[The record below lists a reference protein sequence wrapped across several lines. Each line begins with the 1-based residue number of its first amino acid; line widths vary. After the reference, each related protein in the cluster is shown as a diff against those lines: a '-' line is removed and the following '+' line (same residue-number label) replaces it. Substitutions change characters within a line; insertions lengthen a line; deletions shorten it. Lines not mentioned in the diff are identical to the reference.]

1 MAISTLN
8 PHIRFA
14 KEAVGY
20 AIAPQNR
27 RCYDCRLFFVTQG
40 SGALDIE
47 GKEYN
52 ISINTAIFLPPA
64 ASYRFE
70 LQGQKLNLL
79 IFNFDLV
86 CDHAGL
92 KKSLGTAKE
101 GEFDPEKVPQYPIP
115 AEFSAPIILKMPQLY
130 ESLKKCTDDF
140 LTAPPFYREVCS
152 ARLKRCLLELLR
164 SEQTEPESAIVQQ
177 ITDHIHSHYRD
188 ATLTNEKIAAAFHY
202 HPYYISQL
210 MKKATGKTL
219 HQILSEYRIR
229 IAKNELIT
237 TEADIGTIA
246 WKCGF
251 NSSAYFIKQFKAH
264 TGTTPKQYRK
274 SHIDLIY

>member
-1 MAISTLN
+1 MPLSNLN

-14 KEAVGY
+14 KAANEY
-20 AIAPQNR
+20 ALRPEDR
-27 RCYDCRLFFVTQG
+27 RCYDCRLFFFKKG
-40 SGALDIE
+40 SGTLTIE
-47 GKEYN
+47 GIEYN
-52 ISINTAIFLPPA
+52 VSSNMAVFCPPGTG
-64 ASYRFE
+64 YRFGLHNE
-70 LQGQKLNLL
+70 KIDLL

-86 CDHAGL
+86 SDFAHL
-92 KKSLGTAKE
+92 KKSLGTARADQ
-101 GEFDPEKVPQYPIP
+101 FDKAKMPAYPLPE
-115 AEFSAPIILKMPQLY
+115 EFSAPIVLKAPQLY

-140 LTAPPFYREVCS
+140 LTAPPYYREVCS
-152 ARLKRCLLELLR
+152 TRLKRCLLELLR
-164 SEQTEPESAIVQQ
+164 SDRAEPESAIVKE
-177 ITDHIHSHYRD
+177 ITDYVHAHYRD

-219 HQILSEYRIR
+219 HHLLLEYRIR

-251 NSSAYFIKQFKAH
+251 NSPAYFIKQFKAH
-264 TGTTPKQYRK
+264 TGATPKQYRK